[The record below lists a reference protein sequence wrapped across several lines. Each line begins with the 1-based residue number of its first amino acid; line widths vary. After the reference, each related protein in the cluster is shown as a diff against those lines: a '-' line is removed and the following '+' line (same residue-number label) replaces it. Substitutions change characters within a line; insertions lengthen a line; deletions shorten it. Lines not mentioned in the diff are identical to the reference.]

1 MRITCKNL
9 TSVHRIWFL
18 QSCAASRTPRPVGP
32 TAPVPGRGAGYD
44 WPYRGLW
51 KFDWTRLSL
60 LGLLGHGPKPCSRSE
75 GEPRRQSRPSRCT
88 PARKIALAEVKTVAR
103 LFSTVTGRSFKF
115 CMWSVLYCRA
125 GSRGRLGGCEQ
136 ILGASHFYVLIIF
149 NMNEISFFFCCRLN
163 RPNTMCDTGGSA
175 VPFSGAGL
183 CSVWLPTKRRVDGT
197 LELRG

>member
-1 MRITCKNL
+1 MRISCKNL

-125 GSRGRLGGCEQ
+125 GSRGRLGGSEQ
-136 ILGASHFYVLIIF
+136 ILGASHFHVLIIF
-149 NMNEISFFFCCRLN
+149 NMNGISFFFVADSIAPTLCATLEDRRCLSVAQD
-163 RPNTMCDTGGSA
+163 CA
-175 VPFSGAGL
+175 PFGCLRNAGL
-183 CSVWLPTKRRVDGT
+183 M
-197 LELRG
+197 ELWN

>member
-136 ILGASHFYVLIIF
+136 ILDSIAPTLCATLEDRRCLSVAQD
-149 NMNEISFFFCCRLN
+149 C
-163 RPNTMCDTGGSA
+163 A
-175 VPFSGAGL
+175 PFGCLRNAGL
-183 CSVWLPTKRRVDGT
+183 M
-197 LELRG
+197 ELWN